1 MKVRDVMTSTVFVVR
16 PGTPLKQVAALL
28 VEKRISGVPVV
39 DEDGSVLGVVS
50 EADFLS
56 KEAVGRSA
64 PAQRSWFEV
73 LIGGRDLKR
82 AELDRIAARSAS
94 EAMTEPAKTIGPDET
109 LHRAAQL
116 MVQGSINRLPV
127 VDDGRLVGI
136 ISRADIVRVFAR
148 TDEEIRDLVAFALRA
163 VDGLMVADVE
173 DGVVRLS
180 GTVAS
185 EPLALTIRSIV
196 QQLDGVVAV
205 DDRDLTWR
213 EQPEPVLR

>member
-16 PGTPLKQVAALL
+16 PDTPLKQVAALL

-39 DEDGSVLGVVS
+39 DGDGSVLGVVS

-56 KEAVGRSA
+56 KEALGGTG
-64 PAQRSWFEV
+64 PAQRSWFEM
-73 LIGGRDLKR
+73 LTGGRDLKR
-82 AELDRIAARSAS
+82 AELARIAARSAS
-94 EAMTEPAKTIGPDET
+94 EAMTKPARTIGPDDT
-109 LHRAAQL
+109 LHRAAHL

-148 TDEEIRDLVAFALRA
+148 TDEEIRDQVAFALRA
-163 VDGLMVADVE
+163 VDGLMVADVR

-185 EPLALTIRSIV
+185 EALALTIRSIV

-205 DDRDLTWR
+205 DDQDLTWR
-213 EQPEPVLR
+213 EQPQPALR

>member
-1 MKVRDVMTSTVFVVR
+1 
-16 PGTPLKQVAALL
+16 
-28 VEKRISGVPVV
+28 
-39 DEDGSVLGVVS
+39 
-50 EADFLS
+50 
-56 KEAVGRSA
+56 
-64 PAQRSWFEV
+64 
-73 LIGGRDLKR
+73 
-82 AELDRIAARSAS
+82 
-94 EAMTEPAKTIGPDET
+94 MTEPARTIGPDET

-116 MVQGSINRLPV
+116 MVHGSINRLPV

-148 TDEEIRDLVAFALRA
+148 TDEEIRDQVAFALRA
-163 VDGLMVADVE
+163 VDGLMVADVK

-196 QQLDGVVAV
+196 QQLDGVFAV

-213 EQPEPVLR
+213 EQAEPVLR

>member
-1 MKVRDVMTSTVFVVR
+1 MKVRDVMTSAVSVVR
-16 PGTPLKQVAALL
+16 PDTPLKQVAALL

-39 DEDGSVLGVVS
+39 DGDGSVLGVVS
-50 EADFLS
+50 EGDFLS
-56 KEAVGRSA
+56 KGALGGTG
-64 PAQRSWFEV
+64 PAQRSWFGV
-73 LIGGRDLKR
+73 LTGGRDLKR

-94 EAMTEPAKTIGPDET
+94 EAMTQPARTIGPDET
-109 LHRAAQL
+109 LHRAAHL

-127 VDDGRLVGI
+127 VDHGRLVGI
-136 ISRADIVRVFAR
+136 ISRADIVRVFAKS
-148 TDEEIRDLVAFALRA
+148 DEELKEQVAFALRA
-163 VDGLMVADVE
+163 VDGLMVADVR

-185 EPLALTIRSIV
+185 EALALTIRSIV

-213 EQPEPVLR
+213 EQPQPVLR